1 MQVIARPSLVGLFL
15 LFLLL
20 LLFSQTELRVKA
32 AGRNNAELL
41 PFVLSPSGMARKR
54 RKPASSKRK
63 RVWKSCR
70 VCVGAARKSI
80 ACGGE
85 TFLWRRARWRRAE
98 PKRREN
104 VRLSIYE
111 QSGRS
116 ESLSFL
122 DEVDLTSKRERER
135 RSWKEGRKQGIPIT
149 GWKLDTD
156 NTIRK
161 MLTFD

>member
-1 MQVIARPSLVGLFL
+1 MPSYCHSFCLPPVWRGSGENPHHPNENEFG
-15 LFLLL
+15 
-20 LLFSQTELRVKA
+20 RA
-32 AGRNNAELL
+32 A
-41 PFVLSPSGMARKR
+41 
-54 RKPASSKRK
+54 
-63 RVWKSCR
+63 
-70 VCVGAARKSI
+70 VCV
-80 ACGGE
+80 CGSRAKIDSVRGE

-104 VRLSIYE
+104 VRLPLYE

-135 RSWKEGRKQGIPIT
+135 DDPGRKEGIPIT